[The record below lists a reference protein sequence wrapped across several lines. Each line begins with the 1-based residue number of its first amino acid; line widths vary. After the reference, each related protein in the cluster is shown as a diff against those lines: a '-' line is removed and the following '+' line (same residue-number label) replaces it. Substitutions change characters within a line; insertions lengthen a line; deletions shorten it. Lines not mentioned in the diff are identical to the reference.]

1 MGCQAGAAG
10 WGGTCV
16 PAGNVR
22 SARGRRRERQPG
34 AQGGCRRSG
43 SSKLRLDKRA
53 AADPDVAD
61 DRRDIVAAPL
71 RTILFNRTHRL
82 DTSQTWSRGSTLEL
96 PKQESLCG
104 LPIQF
109 VNGGESRRSGARFAR
124 LDAAQHP
131 SCSTHISH
139 VSCCARRAGPRSD
152 SRSCSSCCSTPIC
165 RSCATT
171 TRCQGKHKNS
181 FSRRRVRLQHRH
193 RPDGHRRRRRR
204 SCGPRP
210 HLQGH
215 RHLARRRQWRLG
227 W

>member
-1 MGCQAGAAG
+1 
-10 WGGTCV
+10 V
-16 PAGNVR
+16 PAGDVR

-61 DRRDIVAAPL
+61 DRRDIVASLL
-71 RTILFNRTHRL
+71 RTITVNYLTEH
-82 DTSQTWSRGSTLEL
+82 TGSTCASPDRRSDESSKEL
-96 PKQESLCG
+96 PKQE
-104 LPIQF
+104 
-109 VNGGESRRSGARFAR
+109 RFADCDSVMVANLGGPVR
-124 LDAAQHP
+124 RAWLDAAQHP
-131 SCSTHISH
+131 SRSPQISH

-181 FSRRRVRLQHRH
+181 FCRRRVRLQHRH

-204 SCGPRP
+204 SCSPHP